1 MQKKRQVLK
10 LVKNNSL
17 LLKCLHSHSSL
28 SQKKKEEAEAMLER
42 RKLINLLKGNYN
54 VALLSRIFNISRSA
68 VYNDFGHSIRD
79 VCLAER
85 LYCKEE
91 LKSKSNA
98 WSSSIIQYENYFF
111 SNILLKMRLSKLK
124 IDTAPKQRWMQ
135 QHGFSPF
142 IHAINEGKL
151 KNYGIS
157 NVTDFWK
164 YLGMKLNYEKGIW
177 SCNVQDY
184 ADYFK
189 KNILPKIVKQG
200 LDTASAPSTS
210 WLDKNGYSVFRRMV
224 RKKLLLSHNQFFTS
238 IGLKVWEKNKW
249 TKNMSQYRGIVANHI
264 LPKMLSDGHGLNT
277 KPKNHWLR
285 ENGFRP
291 FVAAIEH
298 GKLSDYNISTLS
310 DFWGKIS

>member
-1 MQKKRQVLK
+1 
-10 LVKNNSL
+10 
-17 LLKCLHSHSSL
+17 
-28 SQKKKEEAEAMLER
+28 
-42 RKLINLLKGNYN
+42 
-54 VALLSRIFNISRSA
+54 
-68 VYNDFGHSIRD
+68 
-79 VCLAER
+79 
-85 LYCKEE
+85 
-91 LKSKSNA
+91 
-98 WSSSIIQYENYFF
+98 
-111 SNILLKMRLSKLK
+111 
-124 IDTAPKQRWMQ
+124 
-135 QHGFSPF
+135 
-142 IHAINEGKL
+142 
-151 KNYGIS
+151 
-157 NVTDFWK
+157 
-164 YLGMKLNYEKGIW
+164 MKLNYEKGIW